1 MKKLNVFLLLIT
13 FCSTILL
20 QAQEET
26 DQKKSKFS
34 VMAYGGIGYGIV
46 ENDIEANYNVN
57 ANVAELVLNYKISDK
72 IGVATGAGYSLLS
85 GNGFNFAGN
94 FYHER
99 LMVKIP
105 LLFTYNCLIAEKFK
119 FIAHLGPYAQTIY
132 KDEYSYSNFRV
143 EDVYEGWNFGFQ
155 LGIGFLYEVKS
166 QFSIGLNYS
175 GQSDFTKFETN
186 NDQVINDEQRLKN
199 LNTVGLIFI
208 FDI

>member
-155 LGIGFLYEVKS
+155 LGIGFLYEVKNH
-166 QFSIGLNYS
+166 FSIGLNYS